1 MTTPIKQ
8 GRGVLVHDEHEV
20 RIPGKVVGSDHEGF
34 WFLPDYF
41 DAHFASTRLS
51 YAKGWTVE
59 FPKPE
64 LPTERG
70 SVILDVLTE
79 NGREYKSAYLYST
92 RSWIGLRDV
101 GSSWNTLR
109 DDDIIEFTPAKV
121 VAA

>member
-1 MTTPIKQ
+1 MTTPIKE
-8 GRGVLVHDEHEV
+8 GRGFLVHEGGEE
-20 RIPGKVVGSDHEGF
+20 RIPGRVVGSDHEGF

-41 DAHFASTRLS
+41 DAYSMRFS
-51 YAKGWTVE
+51 YAEGWTVE

-101 GSSWNTLR
+101 GSFWDTLR